1 MPEKRYPHTRFFDM
15 NDALSAFRCDSE
27 MLAVR
32 DLPWGLSR
40 HRSLACWLDCLRHL
54 LTDLQCLCTLNDMVT
69 NPKVYGRKHKGE
81 RDRAC
86 SSRSKTTM
94 VTVTMGRVKLDTI
107 LRVVNK
113 RVADKLLP

>member
-1 MPEKRYPHTRFFDM
+1 M
-15 NDALSAFRCDSE
+15 NDALSAFRRDSE

-54 LTDLQCLCTLNDMVT
+54 QTDLQCLCTLNDMVT
-69 NPKVYGRKHKGE
+69 KHLAGTRKVYGRKHKGE
-81 RDRAC
+81 RDGAC
-86 SSRSKTTM
+86 SSRSKTAM

-113 RVADKLLP
+113 RLADKLLP